1 MLELPGYKIEK
12 QIGKGGMARVYLALH
27 EGLDRHVA
35 IKVMSKNLDD
45 DDSSFSDRFI
55 REARIVAKLSHANI
69 ITVFDVGAHDGH
81 NYIAMELVP
90 GITLDDKIK
99 EGLSTKQALIT
110 MKEVASALDYAHSRD
125 IVHRDVKPENIMFRE
140 DGSAVLTDFGIA
152 KSTTSETKMTA
163 AGSVIGTPHYMSP
176 EQAQGLEVGSFSDIY
191 SLGVVFYEMLTG
203 NIPYDADSTIAIVF
217 KHISDPIPSLGDELI
232 QFQPLIDGLM
242 AKEPKDRYQSG
253 KAIIADIEQLERG
266 EEPDNA
272 TQIYNKTA
280 INKAVTEKN
289 LKAAAAGNKKSS
301 WPLYMAAVVIIAA
314 LGIGGFVYLDTK
326 EAEKQEQRLAEK
338 EKLETEQ
345 QLEREEAINAK
356 KERLGIQVRA
366 TEDETRKAE
375 EARIAAEELS
385 AENKKLEQERL
396 ARQREAEQKQQE
408 RLAAEN
414 RKREEAM
421 QAKQKKINDLLRNAE
436 TALLNS
442 KLKDAYSSFRNILT
456 IDSENSTAKNGI
468 TRVADRYL
476 ALATNEAIKG
486 DFDKADAYIGS
497 VIQISPTHNQL
508 AATQKNI
515 FDMKNKQFA
524 EEAARTREQQQA
536 QTAPKVEEK
545 KRRSF
550 GGF

>member
-81 NYIAMELVP
+81 NYITMELVP

-99 EGLSTKQALIT
+99 EGLSAQQALVI
-110 MKEVASALDYAHSRD
+110 MKEMASALDYAHSRD

-152 KSTTSETKMTA
+152 KSTTSETKMTT

-176 EQAQGLEVGSFSDIY
+176 EQAQGHEVGSYSDIY

-242 AKEPKDRYQSG
+242 AKDPKDRYQSG
-253 KAIIADIEQLERG
+253 KDVIADIEQLERG

-280 INKAVTEKN
+280 INKAVTEKQ
-289 LKAAAAGNKKSS
+289 LKAAADGKKSK
-301 WPLYMAAVVIIAA
+301 WPVYVGIVVTIAA
-314 LGIGGFVYLDTK
+314 LSVGGFLYVDMQ
-326 EAEKQEQRLAEK
+326 EEEKQQQILAEK
-338 EKLETEQ
+338 DRLEQEK
-345 QLEREEAINAK
+345 QLARKEALAAK
-356 KERLGIQVRA
+356 KERLGFQQRVA
-366 TEDETRKAE
+366 EEESKKSEEETRKEKALFAE
-375 EARIAAEELS
+375 E
-385 AENKKLEQERL
+385 KKLDRERL
-396 ARQREAEQKQQE
+396 ARKRAADQKEKQRT
-408 RLAAEN
+408 AAAN
-414 RKREEAM
+414 KKREEAK
-421 QAKQKKINDLLRNAE
+421 QARQKKIDDLLRKAE
-436 TALLNS
+436 TALLNT
-442 KLKDAYSSFRNILT
+442 KLKDAYSSFKSVLKIAPRNRA
-456 IDSENSTAKNGI
+456 AKNGV

-486 DFDKADAYIGS
+486 NFDKADSYIGS

-508 AATQKNI
+508 ASTQKNI

-524 EEAARTREQQQA
+524 EEAARTRQQQQA
-536 QTAPKVEEK
+536 QTTPKIEEK

>member
-1 MLELPGYKIEK
+1 MLELPGYKVEK

-55 REARIVAKLSHANI
+55 REARIVAKLSHTNI

-99 EGLSTKQALIT
+99 EGISTQQALIT
-110 MKEVASALDYAHSRD
+110 MKEMASALDYAHTRD

-140 DGSAVLTDFGIA
+140 DGSSVLTDFGIA

-217 KHISDPIPSLGDELI
+217 KHISDPIPSLGDDLV
-232 QFQPLIDGLM
+232 QFQPLIDGLL
-242 AKEPKDRYQSG
+242 AKDPKQRYQTG
-253 KAIIADIEQLERG
+253 KDVVADIEQLERG
-266 EEPDNA
+266 ETPDNA
-272 TQIYNKTA
+272 TQIYSKTT
-280 INKAVTEKN
+280 IDQAVKSSG
-289 LKAAAAGNKKSS
+289 LQPQAGGKKSK
-301 WPLYMAAVVIIAA
+301 WPAFAGITVVIAA
-314 LGIGGFVYLDTK
+314 LGVGGFLYVDMQ
-326 EAEKQEQRLAEK
+326 EAEKQEQALAEK
-338 EKLETEQ
+338 TRLEKEN
-345 QLEREEAINAK
+345 QLARKKMLAEK
-356 KERLGIQVRA
+356 KERMGFKQR
-366 TEDETRKAE
+366 AE
-375 EARIAAEELS
+375 EEELS
-385 AENKKLEQERL
+385 AENEKLDQERLTKQREANLKEQERK
-396 ARQREAEQKQQE
+396 AAAKNKRDQK
-408 RLAAEN
+408 RL
-414 RKREEAM
+414 
-421 QAKQKKINDLLRNAE
+421 AKQKKIDDLLRKAE
-436 TALLNS
+436 TELLNS
-442 KLKDAYSSFRNILT
+442 KLSEAHKTFSRVLR
-456 IDSENSTAKNGI
+456 IDSKNRTAKSGI
-468 TRVADRYL
+468 TRIASRYL
-476 ALATNEAIKG
+476 SLATNEAIKG
-486 DFDKADAYIGS
+486 NFDKADSYIGS

-508 AATQKNI
+508 ASTQKNI
-515 FDMKNKQFA
+515 FDLKNKRYA
-524 EEAARTREQQQA
+524 EEAKKTRQA
-536 QTAPKVEEK
+536 QVAPKKEEK